1 MADDVLTFQWNLSS
15 GVELEF
21 FLRRHLHIVISLY
34 GVSIICII
42 FSLHAGLRGSFP
54 AFFGRPLAVQ

>member
-1 MADDVLTFQWNLSS
+1 MKYKQRRRTRV
-15 GVELEF
+15 